1 MRSSYTYGDAICLKT
16 VGKLLAQNDG
26 VARVIMYYVQEAYT
40 KLGKISVG
48 VPELVTAS
56 DDLLLVSAYWG
67 RSKDSG
73 GRVSLTDSLSQDN
86 AVLEKLYSTLV
97 TCMSIVY
104 KNYSPYHDNV
114 TEHYRFVYN
123 VTLVSEMLTTVI
135 YNHQNIIAEKSP
147 QTLETS
153 HHKLAMRHTG
163 NKTQQALCSL
173 LDSSK
178 YAYSYAYK
186 LLEKQLKSADNTHSL
201 SCLLPPYAVKS
212 NLRLARK
219 AAGLLDEN
227 TPAYVKHYVH
237 QCVGII
243 ISGMNS
249 LNRTYTSIFV
259 DDKDITLLLNLA
271 GNAHSILDTCLRNYI
286 AGQCITT
293 LNTEKELDENIRDFV
308 GTTGCLHK
316 MYGLYEEVN
325 DTDHPYALS
334 FHHCLAL
341 VRDNIYPQI
350 TRGLEEDDKSAY
362 HFHRV
367 RRLMTKA
374 IEEMEVID
382 PNLMIDPEK
391 SVHFHTESMQYLNS
405 LACRW
410 NAINT
415 QHIYTAPSSSLQ
427 TDNVVAGCSSLERD
441 RCPLSAY
448 RNRRNTIISPL
459 S

>member
-1 MRSSYTYGDAICLKT
+1 MSHSVRSSYTYGDTICLET
-16 VGKLLAQNDG
+16 VGKLLAKNDG
-26 VARVIMYYVQEAYT
+26 LARVLVYYVQEAYT

-48 VPELVTAS
+48 VPELVMAS
-56 DDLLLVSAYWG
+56 DDLLLISAYWG
-67 RSKDSG
+67 RRKGSEE
-73 GRVSLTDSLSQDN
+73 RVSLTDSLSQDN

-97 TCMSIVY
+97 TCMSIAY
-104 KNYSPYHDNV
+104 NNYSPYHYNV

-153 HHKLAMRHTG
+153 HHKLAMRHSG

-173 LDSSK
+173 LDSSE
-178 YAYSYAYK
+178 YAYYYAYK
-186 LLEKQLKSADNTHSL
+186 LLEKQLKSADNTSAQA
-201 SCLLPPYAVKS
+201 CLLPTYALKS
-212 NLRLARK
+212 NMQLARK

-227 TPAYVKHYVH
+227 TPTYVKHYVN

-243 ISGMNS
+243 ISRMNS
-249 LNRTYTSIFV
+249 LNRTYASIFV
-259 DDKDITLLLNLA
+259 DDKDITSLLNLA
-271 GNAHSILDTCLRNYI
+271 GNAHSILDARLRHYI

-293 LNTEKELDENIRDFV
+293 LNTERELDENIRDFV
-308 GTTGCLHK
+308 GATGCLHK
-316 MYGLYEEVN
+316 MYGLYEEIN
-325 DTDHPYALS
+325 NTKHPYAQS
-334 FHHCLAL
+334 FHHCLSL
-341 VRDNIYPQI
+341 IRDNIYPQI

-367 RRLMTKA
+367 RNLITKA

-382 PNLMIDPEK
+382 PNLMIDPEI
-391 SVHFHTESMQYLNS
+391 SVHFHTESMQYLSS

-410 NAINT
+410 NAMNT

-441 RCPLSAY
+441 RCP
-448 RNRRNTIISPL
+448 
-459 S
+459 